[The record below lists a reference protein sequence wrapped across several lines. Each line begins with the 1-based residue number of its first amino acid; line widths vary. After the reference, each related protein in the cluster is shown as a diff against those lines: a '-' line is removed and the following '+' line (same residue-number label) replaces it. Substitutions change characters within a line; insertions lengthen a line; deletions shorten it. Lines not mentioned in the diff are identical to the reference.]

1 MDMITGWF
9 LQWRKGAARMSRH
22 PGVGELVME
31 ALSTVDP
38 VAYIRIALVY
48 RDFPRGQSILASSS
62 RGLWRMTIKGGY
74 GWSRLL

>member
-1 MDMITGWF
+1 MAEPAP
-9 LQWRKGAARMSRH
+9 RA
-22 PGVGELVME
+22 VGELVME